1 MSQWARLGSAAEM
14 PPEGEV
20 REMMC
25 EGRTLCVSRFH
36 GALHAMDGVCPHRG
50 GPLGLGTIE
59 HGKIV
64 CPWHGWE
71 FDPATGVGV
80 HNSRQTMFAVKAEA
94 DEVVV
99 ELPDPAPIP

>member
-1 MSQWARLGSAAEM
+1 MAQWSRMGTEAEM

-20 REMMC
+20 REFIC
-25 EGRTLCVSRFH
+25 SGKTLCVSRVG

-50 GPLGLGTIE
+50 GPLGMGTIE

-71 FDPATGVGV
+71 FEPTTGVGV
-80 HNSRQTMFAVKAEA
+80 HNSRQAVFQLKVEA
-94 DEVVV
+94 GEVQV
-99 ELPDPAPIP
+99 ELPDDSTT